1 MRLKHLTLLAL
12 GGCALFM
19 AACSSDKPK
28 EIKPNPL
35 PKLVNSTVTVHKL
48 WSFSIGDGNHGRF
61 LLLRPA
67 VSASQILVASSNG
80 TLEAHD
86 RATGKRQWR
95 VHSHALLSVGVDA
108 GYGVAVM
115 GTVDGRVLAYA
126 SKNGQ
131 ALWTASLASTP
142 MSEPLV
148 TAESVFVASNDGR
161 LYALDRLTGKVRWSV
176 DSSVPSLSLHG
187 MAKPIWVNGT
197 LVMGTGD
204 GRLLAFNGKTGDPLW
219 DTHVVDSQGR
229 TELERMNDVD
239 GDLAVDAD
247 TLYAVSYHG
256 GLAAID
262 PDNGRHRWDYRL
274 SSWQGIGLGIGN
286 VFVVDEDS
294 VIEAI
299 DVSTGKS
306 VWKQSDLRGR
316 RLTAP
321 VQLDGMLLVADFQGW
336 VHVASA
342 LDGHWLG
349 RSHFYRTG
357 GFQSPPV
364 VDGSDIYLQSEGG
377 RVVGLT
383 LQKSR

>member
-1 MRLKHLTLLAL
+1 MRFKHLALLAM
-12 GGCALFM
+12 GVGALLL

-35 PKLVNSTVTVHKL
+35 PKMGKSSVTIHKI
-48 WSFSIGDGNHGRF
+48 WSFRIGDGNHGRF

-67 VSASQILVASSNG
+67 VSASQIFVASSNG

-86 RATGKRQWR
+86 RGTGHRQWR
-95 VHSHALLSVGVDA
+95 VHSHALLSVGVESA
-108 GYGVAVM
+108 YGVVLI
-115 GTVDGRVLAYA
+115 GTMDGRLLAYA
-126 SKNGQ
+126 SKDGH
-131 ALWTASLASTP
+131 ALWTASLASAP
-142 MSEPLV
+142 MAEPLV
-148 TAESVFVASNDGR
+148 AAETIYVSCNDGR
-161 LYALDRLTGKVRWSV
+161 LYALDRLTGKIRWSV

-187 MAKPIWVNGT
+187 MAKPLLVDGT

-204 GRLLAFNGKTGDPLW
+204 GRLLAFNAKSGDPLW
-219 DTHVVDSQGR
+219 DTHVIDSQGR

-239 GDLAVDAD
+239 GDLGADAD

-274 SSWQGIGLGIGN
+274 SSWQGVALGIGN
-286 VFVVDEDS
+286 VFVVEEDS
-294 VIEAI
+294 VIEAV

-321 VQLDGMLLVADFQGW
+321 IQINGMLLVADFQGW

-342 LDGHWLG
+342 LDGHWVG
-349 RSHFYRTG
+349 RYHFYRTD

-364 VDGSDIYLQSEGG
+364 VDGSDIYLQSEAG
-377 RVVGLT
+377 RVIGLT